1 MCISGCICADYEVF
15 EKGVG
20 RIKLISTVLYK
31 LKMMLCDKLL
41 FLAMILIPLM
51 ITVAAGYSFRHEK
64 LDVIPVAVVDEDAS
78 EYSSLLLERLSGK
91 EGLSLITTDRETAAA
106 LLEDNEAEQV
116 FIIQKGFEESVR
128 KGVSDGLIELV
139 NSASS
144 YSAGYTSEVVAGE
157 VIRILTANMAANN
170 VTEQYEELGIE
181 KGSGFWDEV
190 YGYADALWEPE
201 PLMTIEYK
209 ELKAGVAEKVSQIS
223 LPAASASAAGLI
235 VAFINFYMLFA
246 GGWLIEERMNGTIKR
261 LGVGKGAIALSFQGS
276 ILALFIAGILQIT
289 MFTVVLRLFF
299 GITLFKDPLS
309 LLVLAAY
316 LLAVIAI
323 SMFLSSVLKTQAQLQ
338 VGAPVIALLTGFVG
352 GCFWNYVEMPQSVQI
367 LSLFTP
373 QGWAL
378 RALNRLMADPAAL
391 IFAGRSLMVL
401 FAITLILL
409 PVSYII
415 IIIQLRRGQG
425 L

>member
-1 MCISGCICADYEVF
+1 
-15 EKGVG
+15 
-20 RIKLISTVLYK
+20 
-31 LKMMLCDKLL
+31 MMLCDKLL
-41 FLAMILIPLM
+41 FSAMILIPLM
-51 ITVAAGYSFRHEK
+51 ITVAAGYSFRYEK
-64 LDVIPVAVVDEDAS
+64 LDVIPVAVVDEDVS

-91 EGLSLITTDRETAAA
+91 EGLSLITTDRKTAAT

-128 KGVSDGLIELV
+128 IGVSDGLIELV

-170 VTEQYEELGIE
+170 VTEHYEELGIE

-190 YGYADALWEPE
+190 YDYADAFWEPE

-209 ELKAGVAEKVSQIS
+209 ELKAGVTKQVSQTS
-223 LPAASASAAGLI
+223 LPAASASSAGLI
-235 VAFINFYMLFA
+235 IAFITFYMLFA
-246 GGWLIEERMNGTIKR
+246 GGWLIEERVNGTIKR
-261 LGVGKGAIALSFQGS
+261 LGVGTGAIALSFQGS
-276 ILALFIAGILQIT
+276 IIALFAAGILQII
-289 MFTVVLRLFF
+289 MFTAVLRLFF
-299 GITLFKDPLS
+299 GISLFSGLLS
-309 LLVLAAY
+309 WLVLVAY

-338 VGAPVIALLTGFVG
+338 VGAPVLALLTGFIG
-352 GCFWNYVEMPQSVQI
+352 GCFWNYVEMPQGVQV

-378 RALNRLMADPAAL
+378 RALNRLLADPAAL
-391 IFAGRSLMVL
+391 SSTTVSLLVL
-401 FAITLILL
+401 FAISLILL
-409 PVSYII
+409 PASYMII
-415 IIIQLRRGQG
+415 NIQLRKGYG